1 MPDDAMIGSP
11 LKKQR
16 ASLSGL
22 DEESLRSKFGLGLLG
37 TQGDVLERIEQ
48 DEQTDGNNV
57 GPVSQD
63 RPLFGDSLGSIAQ
76 EKVLFGGQIGAEG
89 PNSGLK
95 SEEMEE
101 EL

>member
-1 MPDDAMIGSP
+1 MPDETIIGSP

-37 TQGDVLERIEQ
+37 AQGDVLGRIEQ
-48 DEQTDGNNV
+48 EQGADGKGGESV
-57 GPVSQD
+57 AHD
-63 RPLFGDSLGSIAQ
+63 RPLFGESLSSIAQ
-76 EKVLFGGQIGAEG
+76 EKVRFGGPSRTEG
-89 PNSGLK
+89 QQQEVK
-95 SEEMEE
+95 REAMEE